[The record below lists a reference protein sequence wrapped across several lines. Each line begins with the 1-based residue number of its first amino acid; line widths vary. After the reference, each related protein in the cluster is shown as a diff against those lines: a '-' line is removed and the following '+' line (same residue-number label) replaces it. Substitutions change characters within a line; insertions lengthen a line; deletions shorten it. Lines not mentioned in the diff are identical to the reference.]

1 MHWLMSSALP
11 CVRPLGCLC
20 HACGASC
27 GCRRTS
33 PLSLSKSLLPDVTSS
48 DPICLSTPICSHCRH
63 HVSDVVSGAFLG
75 TLVASV
81 YVIRAIFRL
90 ELVVLSPLGA
100 AELANGVG
108 CATSDG
114 CSSGAERGASLLH
127 GPSGVRVYQDQ
138 SVV

>member
-20 HACGASC
+20 HACGPIATAVC
-27 GCRRTS
+27 A
-33 PLSLSKSLLPDVTSS
+33 PLPPSQSLPRNVNLPEPAHLLPLQAPRVG
-48 DPICLSTPICSHCRH
+48 CGLRRLSGHPGGVR
-63 HVSDVVSGAFLG
+63 VRDSG
-75 TLVASV
+75 
-81 YVIRAIFRL
+81 IFRL
-90 ELVVLSPLGA
+90 DLVVLSPLGG

-127 GPSGVRVYQDQ
+127 GPSGLRVYQDQ
-138 SVV
+138 SSV